1 MICIDA
7 HFLQIDQGKL
17 KTFFYFLH
25 EVVFNYFEHYYLFIF
40 ISEYGYGSNSK
51 VIRTYEYQRKK
62 EIYES
67 LIRSA
72 TFGSFSTTSSENS
85 AYETLIE
92 KRTRWKEQ
100 ILKDIPRTFSNLD
113 IFNYASVLQG
123 LYRILYSYFIYDP
136 QLGYTQGM
144 NLLAGA
150 LLIHAEEN
158 VAFWLF
164 VTLIEDY
171 EVRDVFSDSMRGVEK
186 HWKNIRNLVGIY
198 LPRLSAHF
206 DECDIQIE
214 MFTSPWI
221 LSLFWSIIP
230 VPFLHWFLTR
240 FFKEKWIAFYK
251 VWISILS
258 YLQPKILRIRDLTE
272 FFYLFKWLKMDQDF
286 IEYEHRKYAE
296 NQRIVD
302 LLVEWRTIIK
312 NSDKD
317 YSDICKYIVYES

>member
-1 MICIDA
+1 MNS
-7 HFLQIDQGKL
+7 
-17 KTFFYFLH
+17 Y
-25 EVVFNYFEHYYLFIF
+25 FIF
-40 ISEYGYGSNSK
+40 NKFAFLKSNISFSFWSSSK
-51 VIRTYEYQRKK
+51 IIRTYEYQRKK

-67 LIRSA
+67 LIRTSA
-72 TFGSFSTTSSENS
+72 FGSFSTASSDNS
-85 AYETLIE
+85 AYETLNE
-92 KRTRWKEQ
+92 KRVNCKEQ

-144 NLLAGA
+144 NLLVGA

-171 EVRDVFSDSMRGVEK
+171 EVRDVFSDSMRGIQK
-186 HWKNIRNLVGIY
+186 HWKTINNLVGIY

-206 DECDIQIE
+206 DEHDIQIE
-214 MFTSPWI
+214 MFASPWI

-240 FFKEKWIAFYK
+240 FFKEKWIAFYR

-258 YLQPKILRIRDLTE
+258 YLQPKILRTRDLTE
-272 FFYLFKWLKMDQDF
+272 FFDLFKSLKMDQDF
-286 IEYEHRKYAE
+286 IEYENRKYSD
-296 NQRIVD
+296 NQKIVD
-302 LLVEWRTIIK
+302 ILVEWRTIIK
-312 NSDKD
+312 
-317 YSDICKYIVYES
+317 ICRILLKFL